1 MHSAEAAV
9 SESQSFRVYG
19 YRWVVLLS
27 FMFIAG
33 MTQLLWITFA
43 PITGAAAQFYHTS
56 DLTIGLLSMSFMAV
70 YVVLVIPS
78 AWLIDTYGFRTAVGL
93 GAVLTAFFALTR
105 GLFATNF
112 PLVFASQMGIA
123 LGQPLVVG
131 AVTTVA
137 AAWFPTKER
146 ATAAGLGTLAIYLGI
161 LVAMLITPALAVKFG
176 MATMLVIYGVV
187 AVVSALAF
195 IVFAKAKPPTPPC
208 PAGQD
213 ERVLMFDGLKQ
224 MLRQRDF
231 LLLLAVF
238 FIGLGM
244 FNGVSTWIENIVR
257 PRGFSIS
264 QAGLLGGLMLIG
276 GIIGAVIMPILSD
289 KARRRKPY
297 IILSLCGLLP
307 GLAGMTFATSY
318 WLLLVSGFVFGF
330 FLLSSGP
337 IGFQFGAE
345 LTHPAPEGTSN
356 SLLMVMGQISGIIF
370 IFGMDALKSPATG
383 AMTGSLL
390 ALLGLIVVSIFLSTL
405 IKERPLRC

>member
-1 MHSAEAAV
+1 MTNAEAAV
-9 SESQSFRVYG
+9 AEPQSFRVYG

-43 PITGAAAQFYHTS
+43 PITGAAAQFYHTT
-56 DLTIGLLSMSFMAV
+56 DLVIGLLSMSFMAI

-78 AWLIDTYGFRTAVGL
+78 AWMIDTLGFRTAVGI
-93 GAVLTAFFALTR
+93 GAGLTAFFALTR

-131 AVTTVA
+131 ATTKLA

-146 ATAAGLGTLAIYLGI
+146 ATAVGLGTLAIYLGV
-161 LVAMLITPALAVKFG
+161 LVAMLITPALLVKYD
-176 MATMLVIYGVV
+176 MATMLLIYGIV
-187 AVVSALAF
+187 AVVSALGF
-195 IVFAKAKPPTPPC
+195 IIFAKAKPATPPC
-208 PAGQD
+208 CAGQD

-297 IILSLCGLLP
+297 IILSLCGLIP
-307 GLAGMTFATSY
+307 GLAGMAFATSY

-356 SLLMVMGQISGIIF
+356 SLLIVMGQISGIIF

-390 ALLGLIVVSIFLSTL
+390 ALLVLTVLCILLSTL
-405 IKERPLRC
+405 IKERPLHC

>member
-1 MHSAEAAV
+1 MTNAERPAAE
-9 SESQSFRVYG
+9 SEPFRVYG
-19 YRWVVLLS
+19 YRWIVLLS
-27 FMFIAG
+27 FMFIVG
-33 MTQLLWITFA
+33 MNQLLWITFA
-43 PITGAAAQFYHTS
+43 PITGAAAQFYHTT
-56 DLTIGLLSMSFMAV
+56 DLVIGLLSMGFMAV
-70 YVVLVIPS
+70 YIVLVIPS
-78 AWLIDTYGFRTAVGL
+78 AWLIDTYGFRTAVGI
-93 GAVLTAFFALTR
+93 GAVFTAVFALTR
-105 GLFATNF
+105 GLFASSF
-112 PLVFASQMGIA
+112 PLVFASQIGIA
-123 LGQPLVVG
+123 IGQPLIVG
-131 AVTTVA
+131 AVTKVA

-146 ATAAGLGTLAIYLGI
+146 ATAAGLGTLAVYLGI
-161 LVAMLITPALAVKFG
+161 LVGMLITPALEVRYG
-176 MATMLVIYGVV
+176 MSGMLLAYGIVTVV
-187 AVVSALAF
+187 AALCF
-195 IVFAKAKPPTPPC
+195 FVFARAKPASPPC
-208 PAGQD
+208 PAGED
-213 ERVLMFDGLKQ
+213 VRVLMFDGLKQ

-231 LLLLAVF
+231 LLLLAIF
-238 FIGLGM
+238 FIGLGI
-244 FNGVSTWIENIVR
+244 FNGVSTWIETIVR

-356 SLLMVMGQISGIIF
+356 SLLVVMGQISGIVF
-370 IFGMDALKSPATG
+370 IFGMDALKSPVTG

-390 ALLGLIVVSIFLSTL
+390 ALLGLTVLSILLSAL
-405 IKERPLRC
+405 IKERPLTC

>member
-1 MHSAEAAV
+1 MTNAEARVA
-9 SESQSFRVYG
+9 EPQSFRVYG

-56 DLTIGLLSMSFMAV
+56 DLVIGLLSMSFMAI

-78 AWLIDTYGFRTAVGL
+78 AWMIDTLGFRTAVGI

-105 GLFATNF
+105 GLFAASF
-112 PLVFASQMGIA
+112 PLVFASQTGIA

-131 AVTTVA
+131 AVTKLA

-146 ATAAGLGTLAIYLGI
+146 ATAVGLGTLAIYLGI
-161 LVAMLITPALAVKFG
+161 LIAMLITPALAVKYG
-176 MATMLVIYGVV
+176 MATMLLIYGAV
-187 AVVSALAF
+187 AVVSALGF
-195 IVFAKAKPPTPPC
+195 IVFARAKPATPPC

-276 GIIGAVIMPILSD
+276 GIIGAVIVPILSD

-297 IILSLCGLLP
+297 ILLSLCGLIP
-307 GLAGMTFATSY
+307 GLAGMAFATSY

-356 SLLMVMGQISGIIF
+356 SLLIVMGQISGIIF

-390 ALLGLIVVSIFLSTL
+390 ALLGLTVLSIILSAF
-405 IKERPLRC
+405 IKEPPLRC

>member
-1 MHSAEAAV
+1 MTNAQTPVAEP
-9 SESQSFRVYG
+9 QPFRVYG

-27 FMFIAG
+27 FMFIVG
-33 MTQLLWITFA
+33 MNQLLWITFA
-43 PITGAAAQFYHTS
+43 PITGAAAQFYHTT
-56 DLTIGLLSMSFMAV
+56 DLVIGLLSMGFMAV
-70 YVVLVIPS
+70 YIVLVIPS
-78 AWLIDTYGFRTAVGL
+78 AWLIDTYGFRAAVGI
-93 GAVLTAFFALTR
+93 GAVFTALFALTR
-105 GLFATNF
+105 GLFASSF
-112 PLVFASQMGIA
+112 PLVFASQIGIA
-123 LGQPLVVG
+123 IGQPLIVG
-131 AVTTVA
+131 AVTKVA

-146 ATAAGLGTLAIYLGI
+146 ATAAGLGTLAVYLGI
-161 LVAMLITPALAVKFG
+161 LVGMLITPALEVKYG
-176 MATMLVIYGVV
+176 MSGMLLAYGIVTVV
-187 AVVSALAF
+187 AALCF
-195 IVFAKAKPPTPPC
+195 FVFARAKPASPPC
-208 PAGQD
+208 PAGKD
-213 ERVLMFDGLKQ
+213 VRVLMFDGLKQ

-231 LLLLAVF
+231 LLLLAIF
-238 FIGLGM
+238 FIGLGI
-244 FNGVSTWIENIVR
+244 FNGVSTWIETIVR

-356 SLLMVMGQISGIIF
+356 SLLMVMGQISGIVF

-390 ALLGLIVVSIFLSTL
+390 ALLALTVLSILLSTL
-405 IKERPLRC
+405 IRERPLSC

>member
-1 MHSAEAAV
+1 MTNAEAPVA
-9 SESQSFRVYG
+9 EPQPFQVYG

-56 DLTIGLLSMSFMAV
+56 DLVIGLLSMSFMAI

-78 AWLIDTYGFRTAVGL
+78 AWMIDTLGFRTAVGI
-93 GAVLTAFFALTR
+93 GAVLTAFFVLTR
-105 GLFATNF
+105 GLFAASF

-131 AVTTVA
+131 AITKLA

-146 ATAAGLGTLAIYLGI
+146 ATAVGLGTLAIYLGI
-161 LVAMLITPALAVKFG
+161 LVAMLITPALATSYGMVK
-176 MATMLVIYGVV
+176 MLLIYGIV
-187 AVVSALAF
+187 AVVAALGF
-195 IVFAKAKPPTPPC
+195 IVFAKARPATPPC

-264 QAGLLGGLMLIG
+264 QAGLLGGMMLIG
-276 GIIGAVIMPILSD
+276 GIIGAVIVPILSD

-297 IILSLCGLLP
+297 IILSLCGLIP

-345 LTHPAPEGTSN
+345 LTRPAPEGTSN
-356 SLLMVMGQISGIIF
+356 SLLIVMGQFSGIIF
-370 IFGMDALKSPATG
+370 IFGMDALKSPTTG

-390 ALLGLIVVSIFLSTL
+390 ALLVLTGLSIILSAF

>member
-1 MHSAEAAV
+1 MTNTAAQASG
-9 SESQSFRVYG
+9 SESFRVYG

-33 MTQLLWITFA
+33 MNQLLWITFA
-43 PITGAAAQFYHTS
+43 PITGMAAQFYHTS
-56 DLTIGLLSMSFMAV
+56 DLLIGLLSMSFMAV
-70 YVVLVIPS
+70 YIVLVIPS
-78 AWLIDTYGFRTAVGL
+78 AWMIDTLGFRTAVGI
-93 GAVLTAFFALTR
+93 GAVLTAVFALTR
-105 GLFATNF
+105 GLFATDF
-112 PLVFASQMGIA
+112 PLVFASQTGIA
-123 LGQPLVVG
+123 MGQPLIVG
-131 AVTTVA
+131 AVTKVA
-137 AAWFPTKER
+137 AAWFPTRER
-146 ATAAGLGTLAIYLGI
+146 ATAAGLGTLAVYLGI
-161 LVAMLITPALAVKFG
+161 LVGMLITPALAVRYG
-176 MATMLVIYGVV
+176 MASMLLVYGIVTVI
-187 AVVSALAF
+187 AALCFFAF
-195 IVFAKAKPPTPPC
+195 ARAKPATPPC

-213 ERVLMFDGLKQ
+213 ERVLMFVGLKQ

-231 LLLLAVF
+231 LLLLAIF

-244 FNGVSTWIENIVR
+244 FNGVSTWIESIVR

-264 QAGLLGGLMLIG
+264 QAGLLGGLMLVG

-289 KARRRKPY
+289 RARRRKPY

-307 GLAGMTFATSY
+307 GLAGMAFATSY
-318 WLLLVSGFVFGF
+318 WLLLVSGFLFGF

-356 SLLMVMGQISGIIF
+356 SLLVVMGQVSGIVF

-390 ALLGLIVVSIFLSTL
+390 SLLGLILLSVFLGAL
-405 IKERPLRC
+405 IKERPLSC

>member
-1 MHSAEAAV
+1 MTNAEAPVA
-9 SESQSFRVYG
+9 EPQPFQVYG

-56 DLTIGLLSMSFMAV
+56 DLVIGLLSMSFMAI

-78 AWLIDTYGFRTAVGL
+78 AWMIDTLGFRTAVGI

-105 GLFATNF
+105 GLFAASF

-131 AVTTVA
+131 AITKLA

-146 ATAAGLGTLAIYLGI
+146 ATAVGLGTLAIYLGI
-161 LVAMLITPALAVKFG
+161 LVAMLITPALATSYGMVK
-176 MATMLVIYGVV
+176 MLLIYGIV
-187 AVVSALAF
+187 AVVAALGF
-195 IVFAKAKPPTPPC
+195 IVFAKARPATPPC

-264 QAGLLGGLMLIG
+264 QAGLLGGMMLIG
-276 GIIGAVIMPILSD
+276 GIIGAVIVPILSD

-297 IILSLCGLLP
+297 IILSLCGLIP

-345 LTHPAPEGTSN
+345 LTRPAPEGTSN
-356 SLLMVMGQISGIIF
+356 SLLIVMGQFSGIIF
-370 IFGMDALKSPATG
+370 IFGMDALKSPTTG

-390 ALLGLIVVSIFLSTL
+390 ALLVLTGLSIILSAF

>member
-1 MHSAEAAV
+1 MQSAEAAV
-9 SESQSFRVYG
+9 SGPQSFRVYG

-33 MTQLLWITFA
+33 MNQLLWITFA
-43 PITGAAAQFYHTS
+43 PITGAAAQFYHTT
-56 DLTIGLLSMSFMAV
+56 DLVIGLLSMSFMAV
-70 YVVLVIPS
+70 YIVLVIPS
-78 AWLIDTYGFRTAVGL
+78 AWMIDTLGFRTAVGI
-93 GAVLTAFFALTR
+93 GAVLTAVFALTR
-105 GLFATNF
+105 GLFATSL
-112 PLVFASQMGIA
+112 PLVFASQVGIA
-123 LGQPLVVG
+123 VGQPLIVG
-131 AVTTVA
+131 AVTKVA

-146 ATAAGLGTLAIYLGI
+146 ATAAGLGTLAVYLGI
-161 LVAMLITPALAVKFG
+161 LLGMLITPALEVRYG
-176 MATMLVIYGVV
+176 MAAMLLIYGIVTVV
-187 AVVSALAF
+187 AALCFFA
-195 IVFAKAKPPTPPC
+195 FAKARPATPPC
-208 PAGQD
+208 PPGQD

-231 LLLLAVF
+231 LLLLAIF

-244 FNGVSTWIENIVR
+244 FNGVSTWIENIIR

-276 GIIGAVIMPILSD
+276 GIVGAVIMPILSD

-307 GLAGMTFATSY
+307 GLAGMAFATSY
-318 WLLLVSGFVFGF
+318 WLLLASGFLFGF

-356 SLLMVMGQISGIIF
+356 SLLMVMGQVSGVIF

-390 ALLGLIVVSIFLSTL
+390 ALLGLAVLSIFLSAL
-405 IKERPLRC
+405 IKEPPPRC

>member
-1 MHSAEAAV
+1 MTNAQTPVAEP
-9 SESQSFRVYG
+9 QPFRVYG

-27 FMFIAG
+27 FMFIVG
-33 MTQLLWITFA
+33 MNQLLWITFA
-43 PITGAAAQFYHTS
+43 PITGAAAQFYHTT
-56 DLTIGLLSMSFMAV
+56 DLVIGLLSMGFMAV
-70 YVVLVIPS
+70 YIVLVIPS
-78 AWLIDTYGFRTAVGL
+78 AWLIDTYGFRTAVGI
-93 GAVLTAFFALTR
+93 GAVFTALFALTR
-105 GLFATNF
+105 GLFASSF
-112 PLVFASQMGIA
+112 PLVFASQIGIA
-123 LGQPLVVG
+123 IGQPLIVG
-131 AVTTVA
+131 AVTKVA

-146 ATAAGLGTLAIYLGI
+146 ATAAGLGTLAVYLGI
-161 LVAMLITPALAVKFG
+161 LVGMLITPALEVKYG
-176 MATMLVIYGVV
+176 MSGMLLAYGIVTVV
-187 AVVSALAF
+187 AALCF
-195 IVFAKAKPPTPPC
+195 FVFARAKPASPPC
-208 PAGQD
+208 PAGED
-213 ERVLMFDGLKQ
+213 VRVLMFDGLKQ

-231 LLLLAVF
+231 LLLLAIF
-238 FIGLGM
+238 FIGLGI
-244 FNGVSTWIENIVR
+244 FNGVSTWIETIVR
-257 PRGFSIS
+257 PRGFTIS
-264 QAGLLGGLMLIG
+264 QAGLLGGLMLVG

-356 SLLMVMGQISGIIF
+356 SLLMVMGQISGIVF

-390 ALLGLIVVSIFLSTL
+390 ALLALTGLSILLSTI
-405 IKERPLRC
+405 IKERPLSC

>member
-1 MHSAEAAV
+1 MPSAEAAV
-9 SESQSFRVYG
+9 SESQTFRVYG

-27 FMFIAG
+27 FMFIVG
-33 MTQLLWITFA
+33 MNQLLWITFA

-56 DLTIGLLSMSFMAV
+56 DLVIGLLSMSFMAV
-70 YVVLVIPS
+70 YIVLVIPS
-78 AWLIDTYGFRTAVGL
+78 AWMIDTLGFRTAVGI
-93 GAVLTAFFALTR
+93 GAVLTAVFALTR
-105 GLFATNF
+105 GLFADSF
-112 PLVFASQMGIA
+112 PLVFASQIGIA
-123 LGQPLVVG
+123 MGQPLIVG
-131 AVTTVA
+131 AVTKVA

-161 LVAMLITPALAVKFG
+161 LVGMLITPALEVKHG
-176 MATMLVIYGVV
+176 MASMLLIYGIVTVV
-187 AVVSALAF
+187 AALCF
-195 IVFAKAKPPTPPC
+195 FVFARARPATPPC

-213 ERVLMFDGLKQ
+213 MRVLMFDGLKQ

-231 LLLLAVF
+231 LLLLAIF
-238 FIGLGM
+238 FIGLGI
-244 FNGVSTWIENIVR
+244 FNGVSTWIETIVR

-276 GIIGAVIMPILSD
+276 GIVGAVIMPILSD

-297 IILSLCGLLP
+297 VILSLCGLLP
-307 GLAGMTFATSY
+307 GLAGMAFATSY
-318 WLLLVSGFVFGF
+318 WLLLASGFLFGF

-356 SLLMVMGQISGIIF
+356 SLLMVMGQISGVVF

-390 ALLGLIVVSIFLSTL
+390 ALLGLTTLCIFFSTL
-405 IKERPLRC
+405 IRERPMSC

>member
-1 MHSAEAAV
+1 MENAEAAV
-9 SESQSFRVYG
+9 SQSQSFRVYG

-27 FMFIAG
+27 FMFIVG
-33 MTQLLWITFA
+33 MNQLLWITFA

-56 DLTIGLLSMSFMAV
+56 DLVIGLLSMSFMAV
-70 YVVLVIPS
+70 YIVLVIPS
-78 AWLIDTYGFRTAVGL
+78 AWMIDTLGFRTAVGI
-93 GAVLTAFFALTR
+93 GAGLTAFFALTR
-105 GLFATNF
+105 GLFATSF
-112 PLVFASQMGIA
+112 PLVFASQIGIA
-123 LGQPLVVG
+123 MGQPLVVG
-131 AVTTVA
+131 AVTKVA

-161 LVAMLITPALAVKFG
+161 LVGMLITPALEVKYG
-176 MATMLVIYGVV
+176 MSGMLLAYGIVTVV
-187 AVVSALAF
+187 AALCF
-195 IVFAKAKPPTPPC
+195 FVFARAKPASPPC
-208 PAGQD
+208 PAGED
-213 ERVLMFDGLKQ
+213 VRVLMFDGLKQ

-231 LLLLAVF
+231 LLLLAIF
-238 FIGLGM
+238 FIGLGI
-244 FNGVSTWIENIVR
+244 FNGVSTWIETIVR
-257 PRGFSIS
+257 PRGFTIS
-264 QAGLLGGLMLIG
+264 QAGLLGGLMLVG

-356 SLLMVMGQISGIIF
+356 SLLMVMGQISGIVF

-390 ALLGLIVVSIFLSTL
+390 ALLALTGLSILLSTI
-405 IKERPLRC
+405 IKERPLSC

>member
-1 MHSAEAAV
+1 MTDSVARA
-9 SESQSFRVYG
+9 SGSDSFRVYG

-27 FMFIAG
+27 FMFIVG
-33 MTQLLWITFA
+33 MNQLLWITFA
-43 PITGAAAQFYHTS
+43 PITGAVAQFYHTT
-56 DLTIGLLSMSFMAV
+56 DLVIGLLSMSFMAV
-70 YVVLVIPS
+70 YIVLVIPS
-78 AWLIDTYGFRTAVGL
+78 AWMIDTLGFRTAVGI
-93 GAVLTAFFALTR
+93 GAALTALFALTR
-105 GLFATNF
+105 GLFAMSF
-112 PLVFASQMGIA
+112 PLVFVSQIGIA
-123 LGQPLVVG
+123 MGQPLVVG
-131 AVTTVA
+131 AVTKVA

-161 LVAMLITPALAVKFG
+161 LVGMLITPALTVSYG
-176 MATMLVIYGVV
+176 MASMLLIYGI
-187 AVVSALAF
+187 VSAVAAICF
-195 IVFAKAKPPTPPC
+195 FVFAKAKPATPPC

-213 ERVLMFDGLKQ
+213 ERVLMFVGLKQ

-238 FIGLGM
+238 FIGLGA

-289 KARRRKPY
+289 KSRRRKPY

-307 GLAGMTFATSY
+307 GLAGMAFATSY
-318 WLLLVSGFVFGF
+318 WVLLVSGFLFGF

-390 ALLGLIVVSIFLSTL
+390 ALLALTVLSIILSAL
-405 IKERPLRC
+405 IKEPPLRC

>member
-1 MHSAEAAV
+1 MTNAEAQTT
-9 SESQSFRVYG
+9 ESQSFRVYG
-19 YRWVVLLS
+19 YRWIVLLS

-43 PITGAAAQFYHTS
+43 PITGAAAQFYHTT
-56 DLTIGLLSMSFMAV
+56 DLKIGLLSMGFLVV
-70 YVVLVIPS
+70 YVILVLPS
-78 AWLIDTYGFRTAVGL
+78 AWAIDTLGFRTAVGI
-93 GAVLTAFFALTR
+93 GACLTGFFALTR
-105 GLFATNF
+105 GLFAGNF
-112 PLVFASQMGIA
+112 TLVFVSQMGIA
-123 LGQPLVVG
+123 MGQPLVVG
-131 AVTTVA
+131 AITKLA
-137 AAWFPTKER
+137 AKWFPVKER
-146 ATAAGLGTLAIYLGI
+146 ATASGLGTLAVYLGI
-161 LVAMLITPALAVKFG
+161 LVAMLITPALATKHG
-176 MATMLVIYGVV
+176 IKATLLIYGIAAMAAAV
-187 AVVSALAF
+187 AFL
-195 IVFAKAKPPTPPC
+195 VFAKGQPATPPC
-208 PAGQD
+208 PAGD
-213 ERVLMFDGLKQ
+213 DVRALMFDGLKQ

-231 LLLLAVF
+231 ILLLAVF

-244 FNGVSTWIENIVR
+244 FNGISTWIENIVR

-276 GIIGAVIMPILSD
+276 GIVGAVIMPILSD
-289 KARRRKPY
+289 RSRRRKPY

-345 LTHPAPEGTSN
+345 LTRPAPEGTSN
-356 SLLMVMGQISGIIF
+356 SLLLVMGQISGIIF

-390 ALLGLIVVSIFLSTL
+390 ALLVLTVLSILLSTL
-405 IKERPLRC
+405 IKERPLTC

>member
-1 MHSAEAAV
+1 MTNAEAPVA
-9 SESQSFRVYG
+9 EPQPFRVYG

-56 DLTIGLLSMSFMAV
+56 DLVIGLLSMSFMAI
-70 YVVLVIPS
+70 YIVLVIPS
-78 AWLIDTYGFRTAVGL
+78 AWMIDTLGFRTAVGI
-93 GAVLTAFFALTR
+93 GAGLTALFALTR

-131 AVTTVA
+131 AVTTLA

-146 ATAAGLGTLAIYLGI
+146 ATAVGLGTLAIYLGI
-161 LVAMLITPALAVKFG
+161 LVAMLITPALLVKYD
-176 MATMLVIYGVV
+176 MATMLLIYGIL
-187 AVVSALAF
+187 AVVSALGF
-195 IVFAKAKPPTPPC
+195 FVFAKAKPATPPC

-297 IILSLCGLLP
+297 IILSLCGLIP
-307 GLAGMTFATSY
+307 GLAGMAFATSY

-356 SLLMVMGQISGIIF
+356 SLLIVMGQISGIIF

-390 ALLGLIVVSIFLSTL
+390 ALLVLTVLSIILSAL
-405 IKERPLRC
+405 IKEPPLRC

>member
-1 MHSAEAAV
+1 MTNTKARE
-9 SESQSFRVYG
+9 SESDTFRIYG

-27 FMFIAG
+27 FMFIVG
-33 MTQLLWITFA
+33 MNQLLWITFA
-43 PITGAAAQFYHTS
+43 PITGTAAQFYHTS
-56 DLTIGLLSMSFMAV
+56 DLVIGLLSMSFMAV
-70 YVVLVIPS
+70 YIVLVIPS
-78 AWLIDTYGFRTAVGL
+78 AWMIDTLGFRTAVGV

-105 GLFATNF
+105 GLFAASF
-112 PLVFASQMGIA
+112 PLVFASQIGIA
-123 LGQPLVVG
+123 FGQPLVVG
-131 AVTTVA
+131 AVTKVA
-137 AAWFPTKER
+137 AAWFPTRER

-161 LVAMLITPALAVKFG
+161 LVGMLVTPALTVKYG
-176 MATMLVIYGVV
+176 MASMLLVYGIVTI
-187 AVVSALAF
+187 VSALCF
-195 IVFAKAKPPTPPC
+195 FVFARAKPPTPPC

-213 ERVLMFDGLKQ
+213 ERLLMFVGLKQ

-257 PRGFSIS
+257 PRGFSVS

-289 KARRRKPY
+289 KSRRRKPY
-297 IILSLCGLLP
+297 ILLSLCGLLP
-307 GLAGMTFATSY
+307 GLAGMAFATNY
-318 WLLLVSGFVFGF
+318 WLLLASGFLFGF

-345 LTHPAPEGTSN
+345 LTRPAPEGTSN
-356 SLLMVMGQISGIIF
+356 SLLVVMGQISGVIF

-390 ALLGLIVVSIFLSTL
+390 ALLGLTVLSIILSTL
-405 IKERPLRC
+405 IKEPPLRC

>member
-1 MHSAEAAV
+1 MQSAEAAV
-9 SESQSFRVYG
+9 PQSQLFRVYG

-33 MTQLLWITFA
+33 MNQLLWITFA
-43 PITGAAAQFYHTS
+43 PITGAAAQFYHTT
-56 DLTIGLLSMSFMAV
+56 DLVIGLLSMSFMAV
-70 YVVLVIPS
+70 YIVLVIPS
-78 AWLIDTYGFRTAVGL
+78 AWLIDTYGFRTAVGI
-93 GAVLTAFFALTR
+93 GAAFTALFALTR
-105 GLFATNF
+105 GLFAASF
-112 PLVFASQMGIA
+112 PLVLVSQIGIA
-123 LGQPLVVG
+123 IGQPLIVG
-131 AVTTVA
+131 AVTKVA
-137 AAWFPTKER
+137 AAWFPTRER
-146 ATAAGLGTLAIYLGI
+146 ATAAGLGTLAVYLGI
-161 LVAMLITPALAVKFG
+161 LVGMLITPALEVKCG
-176 MATMLVIYGVV
+176 MAGMLLVYGIVTVI
-187 AVVSALAF
+187 AALCF
-195 IVFAKAKPPTPPC
+195 LVFARARPPTPPC
-208 PAGQD
+208 PTGQD
-213 ERVLMFDGLKQ
+213 VRVLMFDGLKR

-231 LLLLAVF
+231 LLLLAIF

-264 QAGLLGGLMLIG
+264 QAGLLGGLMLVG

-289 KARRRKPY
+289 RARRRKPY

-307 GLAGMTFATSY
+307 GLAGMAFATSY
-318 WLLLVSGFVFGF
+318 WLLLVSGFLFGF

-356 SLLMVMGQISGIIF
+356 SLLVVMGQVSGIVF

-390 ALLGLIVVSIFLSTL
+390 SLLGLILLSVFLGAL
-405 IKERPLRC
+405 IKERPLSC

>member
-1 MHSAEAAV
+1 MTSAETPAAEV
-9 SESQSFRVYG
+9 QSFRVYG
-19 YRWVVLLS
+19 YRWIVLLS

-43 PITGAAAQFYHTS
+43 PITGTAARFYHTS
-56 DLTIGLLSMSFMAV
+56 DLVIGLLSMSFMAV

-78 AWLIDTYGFRTAVGL
+78 AWLIDTYGFRTAVGI
-93 GAVLTAFFALTR
+93 GAALTAVFALGR
-105 GLFATNF
+105 GLFANNF
-112 PLVFASQMGIA
+112 QFVFVCQMGIA

-131 AVTTVA
+131 AVTKVA
-137 AAWFPTKER
+137 AAWFPTNER

-161 LVAMLITPALAVKFG
+161 LVAMLVTPVLAVAYG
-176 MATMLVIYGVV
+176 MASMLLIYGIVTI
-187 AVVSALAF
+187 VSALCF
-195 IVFAKAKPPTPPC
+195 LVFARGKPATPPC

-257 PRGFSIS
+257 PRGFSVS
-264 QAGLLGGLMLIG
+264 QAGLLGGLMLVG

-289 KARRRKPY
+289 KTRRRKPY

-307 GLAGMTFATSY
+307 GLAGMAFAVSY
-318 WLLLVSGFVFGF
+318 WLLLASGFLFGF

-345 LTHPAPEGTSN
+345 LTRPAPEGTSN
-356 SLLMVMGQISGIIF
+356 SLLMVMGQISGIVF
-370 IFGMDALKSPATG
+370 IFGMDALKSPADG
-383 AMTGSLL
+383 AMTGSLSV
-390 ALLGLIVVSIFLSTL
+390 LLGLTGLCIFLSTL
-405 IKERPLRC
+405 IRERPISC

>member
-1 MHSAEAAV
+1 MTNAQTTVAEP
-9 SESQSFRVYG
+9 QPFRVYG

-27 FMFIAG
+27 FMFIVG
-33 MTQLLWITFA
+33 INQLLWITFA
-43 PITGAAAQFYHTS
+43 PITGAAAQFYHTT
-56 DLTIGLLSMSFMAV
+56 DLVIGLLSMSFMAV
-70 YVVLVIPS
+70 YIVLVIPS
-78 AWLIDTYGFRTAVGL
+78 AWLIDTYGFRTAVGI
-93 GAVLTAFFALTR
+93 GAVFTALFALTR
-105 GLFATNF
+105 GLFASSF
-112 PLVFASQMGIA
+112 PLVFASQIGIA
-123 LGQPLVVG
+123 IGQPLIVG
-131 AVTTVA
+131 AVTKVA

-146 ATAAGLGTLAIYLGI
+146 ATAAGLGTLAVYLGI
-161 LVAMLITPALAVKFG
+161 LVGMLITPALEVKYG
-176 MATMLVIYGVV
+176 MSGMLLAYGIVTVV
-187 AVVSALAF
+187 AALCF
-195 IVFAKAKPPTPPC
+195 FVFARAKPASPPC
-208 PAGQD
+208 PAGED
-213 ERVLMFDGLKQ
+213 VRVLMFDGLKQ

-231 LLLLAVF
+231 LLLLAIF
-238 FIGLGM
+238 FIGLGI
-244 FNGVSTWIENIVR
+244 FNGVSTWIETIVR
-257 PRGFSIS
+257 PRGFTIS

-276 GIIGAVIMPILSD
+276 GVIGAVIMPILSD

-356 SLLMVMGQISGIIF
+356 SLLMVMGQISGIVF

-390 ALLGLIVVSIFLSTL
+390 VLLALTVLSILLSTI
-405 IKERPLRC
+405 IKERPLSC

>member
-1 MHSAEAAV
+1 MTNAERPAAE
-9 SESQSFRVYG
+9 SEPFRVYG
-19 YRWVVLLS
+19 YRWIVLLS
-27 FMFIAG
+27 FMFIVG
-33 MTQLLWITFA
+33 MNQLLWITFA
-43 PITGAAAQFYHTS
+43 PITGAAAQFYHTT
-56 DLTIGLLSMSFMAV
+56 DLVIGLLSMSFMAV
-70 YVVLVIPS
+70 YIVLVIPS
-78 AWLIDTYGFRTAVGL
+78 AWLIDTYGFRTAVGI
-93 GAVLTAFFALTR
+93 GAVFTALFALTR
-105 GLFATNF
+105 GLFASSF
-112 PLVFASQMGIA
+112 PLVFASQIGIA
-123 LGQPLVVG
+123 IGQPLIVG
-131 AVTTVA
+131 AVTKVA

-146 ATAAGLGTLAIYLGI
+146 ATATGLGTLAVYLGI
-161 LVAMLITPALAVKFG
+161 LVGMLITPALEVKYG
-176 MATMLVIYGVV
+176 MSGMLLAYGIVTVV
-187 AVVSALAF
+187 AALCF
-195 IVFAKAKPPTPPC
+195 FVFARAKPASPPC
-208 PAGQD
+208 PAGED
-213 ERVLMFDGLKQ
+213 VRVLMFDGLKQ

-231 LLLLAVF
+231 LLLLAIF
-238 FIGLGM
+238 FVGLGI
-244 FNGVSTWIENIVR
+244 FNGVSTWIETIVR

-318 WLLLVSGFVFGF
+318 WLLLISGFVFGF

-356 SLLMVMGQISGIIF
+356 SLLMVMGQISGIVF

-390 ALLGLIVVSIFLSTL
+390 ALLALTVLSILLSTL
-405 IKERPLRC
+405 IKERPLSC